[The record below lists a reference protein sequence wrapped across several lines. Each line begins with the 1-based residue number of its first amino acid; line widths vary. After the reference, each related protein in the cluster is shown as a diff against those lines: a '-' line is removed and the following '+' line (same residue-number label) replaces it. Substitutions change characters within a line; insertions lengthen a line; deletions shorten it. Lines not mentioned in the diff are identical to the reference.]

1 MEIVF
6 GSTIQSQSGLVATS
20 SLDAPF
26 TLIYFSNHNFAPCR
40 TFTPKLANFYKQ
52 VNTAGKQVD
61 IVFVSMHRAPDQFFE
76 YFPTMPWHNLP
87 NEDIERARQVFNH
100 FHRIGIPDL
109 ILIDS
114 LGRCKEDQCREMV
127 ENKGPECLKVW
138 YAALRKY

>member
-26 TLIYFSNHNFAPCR
+26 SLIYFSDHNFAPCR
-40 TFTPKLANFYKQ
+40 TFTSKLANFYEQ

-61 IVFVSMHRAPDQFFE
+61 IVYVSMHRAPDQFFE

-87 NEDIERARQVFNH
+87 YEDIERARQVFNH
-100 FHRIGIPDL
+100 FWGKGIPYL

-114 LGRCKEDQCREMV
+114 LGRCKRGQCKEMV
-127 ENKGPECLKVW
+127 EQKGPRCLKAW
-138 YAALRKY
+138 AAALRKN